1 MLVNYT
7 NPHDRHKVFQVAHE
21 SCALKEKPKVGTVLS
36 GKITWLPFVILFVKV
51 FMHSSIVVHVLSP
64 SLIGELDSGGSAV
77 LYIALLWFMYFHQVW
92 LDNLT
97 LVALL
102 TINSFPFPFP
112 HKISGDLDILWY
124 PIIISHFLFFSER
137 EKWLKGNYL
146 YY

>member
-36 GKITWLPFVILFVKV
+36 RKITWLPFVSLFVKV

-77 LYIALLWFMYFHQVW
+77 LYIALLWFMYFHQV
-92 LDNLT
+92 
-97 LVALL
+97 
-102 TINSFPFPFP
+102 
-112 HKISGDLDILWY
+112 
-124 PIIISHFLFFSER
+124 
-137 EKWLKGNYL
+137 
-146 YY
+146 